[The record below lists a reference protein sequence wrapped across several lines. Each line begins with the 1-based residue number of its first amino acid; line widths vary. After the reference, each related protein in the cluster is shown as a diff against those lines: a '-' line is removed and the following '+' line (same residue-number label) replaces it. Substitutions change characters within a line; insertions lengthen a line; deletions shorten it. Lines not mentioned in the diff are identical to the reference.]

1 MPIRCKIVAD
11 DAQDVREVDFEVVP
25 RVGEYIEIG
34 RGQEPYRVTRVLH
47 EPAAGPASVSIRLD
61 ATRQML

>member
-1 MPIRCKIVAD
+1 MPIRCKIVPD
-11 DAQDVREVDFEVVP
+11 DAQNAREVDFEVVP

-34 RGQEPYRVTRVLH
+34 RQEPYRVTRVLH
-47 EPAAGPASVSIRLD
+47 ETGGGPASISIRLD